1 MQPIYVYS
9 IYLILYFFRAEDYL
23 RLFMDI
29 TDQYVKKLISGS
41 YDAFTSLYGIY
52 APQLYAFVFSM
63 TESESVTNDIVQETF
78 IKVWIKREELKED
91 LSFKSFLFTIG
102 RNKVLNEFRRQM
114 RNPLFSDY
122 MSLKM
127 SGKISEEVFEEN
139 QIEKDIDFDEF
150 NRSLQQAKK
159 TLAPQQSLIFELNKE
174 QGLSIEEIAIRLNI
188 KEQVVRNQLSSA
200 LRVLR
205 GKMGRYTLL
214 FILFFY

>member
-1 MQPIYVYS
+1 
-9 IYLILYFFRAEDYL
+9 
-23 RLFMDI
+23 MDI